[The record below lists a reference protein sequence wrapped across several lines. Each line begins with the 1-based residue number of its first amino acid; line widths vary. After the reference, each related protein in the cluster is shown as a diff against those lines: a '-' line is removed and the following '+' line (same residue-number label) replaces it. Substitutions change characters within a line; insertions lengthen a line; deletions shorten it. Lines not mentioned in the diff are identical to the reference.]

1 MTPDDNRPANA
12 IPRRPQQQTDEEF
25 GSIRGPQRGANDF
38 KGKGNTPRGSDPEL
52 RGVSGR
58 RG

>member
-38 KGKGNTPRGSDPEL
+38 KGRGTTPRGSDPGARL
-52 RGVSGR
+52 AAGPA
-58 RG
+58 